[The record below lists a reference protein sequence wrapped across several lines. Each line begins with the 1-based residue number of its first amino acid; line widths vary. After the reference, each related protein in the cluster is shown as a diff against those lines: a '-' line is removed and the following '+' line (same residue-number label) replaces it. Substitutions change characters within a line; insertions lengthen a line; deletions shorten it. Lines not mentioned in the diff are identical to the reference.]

1 MLDKAT
7 SDPAAADARADHRLQ
22 IGDVAVSVRDLR
34 FRYPG
39 ASRDALAGV
48 DLDVQRGE
56 FLGITGPSG
65 AGKSTLCLCLKGL
78 VPSGQFSG
86 RVTVAG
92 RPVAPGCPYVE
103 GSALVFQNPE
113 TQIIGLTVAED
124 VAFGPENLRRDAAW
138 IRAATP
144 RYLEQ
149 VRLGGYQDADTYRL
163 SGGQKQRLAI
173 AGALILEADILIL
186 DEPTSELDPIGKDEV
201 FEVLARL
208 RRERNITVIMVEHAA
223 EQLAEMADR
232 IVVMQNGLIVDQG
245 PPDQLYR
252 NPLLFHRPDAERAPQ
267 ISDVLFQLVQAGL
280 MAEED
285 FTAREDL
292 AVRRLRA
299 RLEAN
304 EMVPHA

>member
-7 SDPAAADARADHRLQ
+7 SEPAAADARADRSVQ
-22 IGDVAVSVRDLR
+22 NGDVAVSVRDLR

-48 DLDVQRGE
+48 DLEVQRGE

-92 RPVAPGCPYVE
+92 RSVAPGCPYVE

-299 RLEAN
+299 RLQAN
-304 EMVPHA
+304 EMVPHV

>member
-7 SDPAAADARADHRLQ
+7 SEPAPADARADRSVQ
-22 IGDVAVSVRDLR
+22 NGDVAVSVRDLR

-267 ISDVLFQLVQAGL
+267 ISDVLFQLIQAGL

-299 RLEAN
+299 RLQAN
-304 EMVPHA
+304 EMVPHV